1 MSRTIFAC
9 LAASMAALALAACG
23 GAATTSETDVQEP
36 PPEAAVNVEVPTAM
50 AAADDAAEE
59 SADAAMEEAADDA
72 ADASAEGDAGAGEAM
87 TMTAKLDLNSATE
100 EELET
105 VPGAGERMVHEFLEY
120 RPYDSIEQF
129 RREIGK
135 YVDEATV
142 LGYEAYL
149 YVPVDPNAADEATLM
164 QLPGVDAAAAA
175 ELTAGRPYADR
186 EAFLA
191 ALGALVTA
199 EELAAGG
206 AYVAAP

>member
-1 MSRTIFAC
+1 
-9 LAASMAALALAACG
+9 MAALALAACG
-23 GAATTSETDVQEP
+23 GAATTSETDVQEA
-36 PPEAAVNVEVPTAM
+36 PPEAAVNVAVPTAM
-50 AAADDAAEE
+50 AAAEEAAEE
-59 SADAAMEEAADDA
+59 PADAAMEEAADAA

-100 EELET
+100 EELAT
-105 VPGAGERMVHEFLEY
+105 VPGAGERMVREFLEY

-149 YVPVDPNAADEATLM
+149 YVPVDPNEADEATLM

-175 ELTAGRPYADR
+175 ELVAGRPYADR